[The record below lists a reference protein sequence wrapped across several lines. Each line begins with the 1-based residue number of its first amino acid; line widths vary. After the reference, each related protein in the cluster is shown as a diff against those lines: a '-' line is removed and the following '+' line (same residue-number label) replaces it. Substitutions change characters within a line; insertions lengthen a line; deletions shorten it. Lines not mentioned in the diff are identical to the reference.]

1 MTDNYSINKQ
11 ILNDISEYIENNKT
25 IPFGAALYNMGIL
38 NIITHVSEFYYEK
51 SEDIKIRMDKVKE
64 KGHI

>member
-1 MTDNYSINKQ
+1 MTNYEVNKL
-11 ILNDISEYIENNKT
+11 ILDEISAYIETNKDV
-25 IPFGAALYNMGIL
+25 PFGAALYNLGLL

-51 SEDIKIRMDKVKE
+51 SVDIKARMDKVKE